1 MARAKKVTAAKAVEP
16 AETITGI
23 TESITA
29 SGFQLSP
36 EEMSAILKLREAQ
49 SQSLLNSSGGGDR
62 TAAIN
67 DIAQALIT
75 AINST
80 KAPEKKTPF
89 NRKKGDPWQPKPGQV
104 KPKLKRT
111 FMQHCV
117 ELNPAQ
123 LFVEEIE
130 LLNQIKP
137 GAYCGGYLRVNKRKD
152 RSYDIDYP
160 IRTASQRMKLSNQFQ
175 ITSLRSMLQRIID
188 EQNDPA
194 RFKGPDDDND
204 D

>member
-16 AETITGI
+16 AETITGV
-23 TESITA
+23 TEPITA

-80 KAPEKKTPF
+80 KTPEKKTPF

-111 FMQHCV
+111 FMQHGI

-137 GAYCGGYLRVNKRKD
+137 GAYCGGHLRVNKRKD